1 MLKRMSC
8 AILLCLCLML
18 LFVPRVQAEEVT
30 AESFTFECHNKT
42 GYVGE
47 WQGGVGAL
55 SYSFQPKG
63 AEEAV
68 TMVSS
73 DETVVSVSDELNGSW
88 IADYHKPGTAVITAT
103 TASGLTDTCTITVKE
118 MEEVTFEQP
127 FTVTVQPH
135 DTVLYSLPAEKE
147 EEAYYSAY
155 SEDGHGSICIS
166 WPNWP
171 IFGEGVDTQRASV
184 CNELAISNE
193 TDEVQTYTMN
203 VRKAVSAEKVVFEY
217 DTYYGQPGEN
227 EVIRCNLYPAWSI
240 PEEPVYT
247 VSDESVVYYN
257 PKGSRWVKFAGVGT
271 ATITATT
278 SNGATGQCQVVVQAD
293 EIHVG
298 ESQTITLGNQQA
310 KYYQFTP
317 ETDGT
322 YVFYMPDGEMHW
334 DDANNSGYS
343 EEFFFGIAE
352 NDDVTTNYLISREY
366 TGRTYQM
373 QAGKTYY
380 LVVKNILAQKVEITG
395 TVTFDK
401 VEPLT
406 AVTVTR
412 EDEPFGIYENTW
424 FSLVCE
430 PVNSNLPLVCEKV
443 TWSIADENIVS
454 FSGGYNSDYFGDYAS
469 FQAKQL
475 GTTTV
480 TATLESGLSASYEV
494 EVVEYTSYDLL
505 NGDEN
510 GVVTIANG
518 TVSAHIDA
526 PLDKFTGCVYVD
538 NNEIAKENY
547 TVTEGSTIVT
557 LQSDYLKTLEPGW
570 HWISVPF
577 KDGGAYAAFE
587 IPDSDDAEDT
597 TRIAG
602 SSRWDTAIK
611 VADEL
616 KATLGVEK
624 FSSIIVASGNDFADA
639 LAGSYLS
646 TQKRAPILLSWGKG
660 GKYASLDTDN
670 INYIRSNLA
679 SGGTVY
685 ILGGT
690 SAVPSSYEADL
701 SGIKVVRLAG
711 SNRYETNL
719 AILKEAGVAD
729 GSEILVCTGVTFADS
744 LSAAA
749 TGKPILLVQEH
760 NGKVYGIDAAFLNG
774 HNYTFTIIGGTKAVS
789 DKLMKQLEAYG
800 KTYRLAGSDRFE
812 TSVLVAEKYF
822 YSPDTV
828 VLAYAWNYPDGLCG
842 GALAYA
848 MNAPLILTMDKYESA
863 AAQYVQSG
871 GIDSGYVLGGANLIS
886 DATVDNIF
894 TRN

>member
-1 MLKRMSC
+1 MQ
-8 AILLCLCLML
+8 I
-18 LFVPRVQAEEVT
+18 
-30 AESFTFECHNKT
+30 
-42 GYVGE
+42 Y
-47 WQGGVGAL
+47 
-55 SYSFQPKG
+55 SY
-63 AEEAV
+63 
-68 TMVSS
+68 
-73 DETVVSVSDELNGSW
+73 
-88 IADYHKPGTAVITAT
+88 
-103 TASGLTDTCTITVKE
+103 
-118 MEEVTFEQP
+118 
-127 FTVTVQPH
+127 
-135 DTVLYSLPAEKE
+135 
-147 EEAYYSAY
+147 
-155 SEDGHGSICIS
+155 
-166 WPNWP
+166 
-171 IFGEGVDTQRASV
+171 
-184 CNELAISNE
+184 
-193 TDEVQTYTMN
+193 
-203 VRKAVSAEKVVFEY
+203 
-217 DTYYGQPGEN
+217 
-227 EVIRCNLYPAWSI
+227 
-240 PEEPVYT
+240 
-247 VSDESVVYYN
+247 
-257 PKGSRWVKFAGVGT
+257 
-271 ATITATT
+271 
-278 SNGATGQCQVVVQAD
+278 
-293 EIHVG
+293 
-298 ESQTITLGNQQA
+298 
-310 KYYQFTP
+310 YYQIP
-317 ETDGT
+317 QKIK
-322 YVFYMPDGEMHW
+322 HII
-334 DDANNSGYS
+334 ANKRHL
-343 EEFFFGIAE
+343 
-352 NDDVTTNYLISREY
+352 TTK
-366 TGRTYQM
+366 G
-373 QAGKTYY
+373 
-380 LVVKNILAQKVEITG
+380 
-395 TVTFDK
+395 
-401 VEPLT
+401 
-406 AVTVTR
+406 
-412 EDEPFGIYENTW
+412 W

-646 TQKRAPILLSWGKG
+646 TQKSAPILLSWGQG

-701 SGIKVVRLAG
+701 SGIEVVRLAG

-749 TGKPILLVQEH
+749 TGKPILLVQEY